1 MSSASSAS
9 DSSSSSFSSS
19 ASSSSVPAAAGPSS
33 DALTEAFFALH
44 HGLPRQGPGSA
55 ATTRRLFRRA
65 GPLPAHPRVL
75 DVGCGP
81 GRSALLLA
89 AETGAHVTCVD
100 LHRPFLDELT
110 AAAARRGLGA
120 LITAVR
126 CSMDRLPFPDHAFDL
141 VWSEGSAYVMGFE
154 AALRS
159 WRRLVAPGGAL
170 VVTEPEWSV
179 PDPSPRAPAFWNAA
193 YPLRTAA
200 GNTALAEAAGYRVDA
215 RLPQPDGD
223 WWAEYYDPLAER
235 IAAADLARPG
245 MDRAVAAAREEIALR
260 RDHGGE
266 YQYTAYVLRP
276 RTEAPDRTGA
286 LAPAHAPAP
295 AEAPA
300 SAAVPAPADA
310 PVPAEPSSPTENGT
324 SMTRTGSTR
333 WAVRPEAAGDAAAV
347 RAVHLAAFPSAAE
360 ADLVDALREDPGAW
374 LDGLSLVAEAP
385 DGTLAGHALLTRCH
399 VGGHP
404 ALALA
409 PVAVLPGHQG
419 RGAGSAVVEAGLD
432 AAREAGEDLVVVL
445 GHPGYY
451 PRFGFAPAC
460 RWGIRAPFEVPDEAM
475 MALPLDPSRP
485 VPGGTIQYP
494 AAFGV

>member
-1 MSSASSAS
+1 MRTGTLITRVSTLSRSSA
-9 DSSSSSFSSS
+9 D
-19 ASSSSVPAAAGPSS
+19 PSP
-33 DALTEAFFALH
+33 DAVTEAFFALH
-44 HGLPRQGPGSA
+44 RGLPRQGPGSDD
-55 ATTRRLFRRA
+55 TTRRLLRLA
-65 GPLPAHPRVL
+65 GPLPARPRVL

-89 AETGAHVTCVD
+89 AEVGAHVTCVD
-100 LHRPFLDELT
+100 LHQPFLDELT
-110 AAAARRGLGA
+110 AAASRRGLA
-120 LITAVR
+120 ARITAVH

-141 VWSEGSAYVMGFE
+141 VWAEGSAYLMGFE

-179 PDPSPRAPAFWNAA
+179 PDPSPRARAFWDAT

-200 GNTALAEAAGYRVDA
+200 GNTALAEAAGHRVVA

-245 MDRAVAAAREEIALR
+245 MTQAVAAAREEIALR
-260 RDHGGE
+260 REHGGE
-266 YQYTAYVLRP
+266 YGYAGYVLRP
-276 RTEAPDRTGA
+276 HPSPGAASGWRT
-286 LAPAHAPAP
+286 
-295 AEAPA
+295 
-300 SAAVPAPADA
+300 
-310 PVPAEPSSPTENGT
+310 
-324 SMTRTGSTR
+324 
-333 WAVRPEAAGDAAAV
+333 RPETPRDAAAV
-347 RAVHLAAFPSAAE
+347 RAIDLAAFPTAEE
-360 ADLVDALREDPGAW
+360 ADVVDALRADPGAW
-374 LDGLSLVAEAP
+374 LDGLSWVAEAA

-409 PVAVLPGHQG
+409 PVAVDPAHQG
-419 RGAGSAVVEAGLD
+419 KGAGSAVVRAALD
-432 AAREAGEDLVVVL
+432 AARAAGEHLAVVL

-451 PRFGFAPAC
+451 PRFGFAPAS
-460 RWGIRAPFEVPDEAM
+460 RWGIGAPFEVPDEAM
-475 MALPLDPSRP
+475 MALPLDAARP
-485 VPGGTIQYP
+485 VPGGVIQYP